1 MEGALSEQKGGALP
15 ASGTEPVRSPNLLVF
30 RDDRRRVY
38 GPRQKSAL
46 LSAIRALSSNP
57 LADQIVTPL
66 ILAGEIECAVADAG
80 CDSSHHLQ
88 TVTDQLAE
96 ALVQGSEI
104 HQEQLCGLLA
114 QAAVPDELE
123 ISTAEGF
130 AYYALHPLAFAEV
143 WNLLGTLPQQLVVI
157 GIRSIGTTLSAVAAA
172 AARKHGAS
180 TVRTTVRPSGHPYN
194 RQTSFS
200 RDQMQLVKDGL
211 RRNAGFLIVDEGPG
225 LSGSSFLSVA
235 EALVSAGVST
245 ANIVLVCSHQPDL
258 DALCAEDAPRRARG
272 FRWVAAP
279 AMQQSVRDDG
289 ATFIGGGE
297 WRRWLISDETLWPAA
312 WTNFERPKYLV
323 DSGNGD
329 KTLIKF
335 LGLGPY
341 GEQVRVREE
350 QIAAAKF
357 APLPRRENGGFAAY
371 PWIFGR
377 PLCSADLS
385 RAVTERL
392 AAYCAFRASAF
403 AASLDNLRALEF
415 MAQHNARE
423 PGAANPGISLRLE
436 RPVVAD
442 GQMHPH
448 EWMMTANGEI
458 LKTDSGIHGDDHFF
472 PGITDIAWDLA
483 GAMIEWHMNPAQC
496 QAFLEAYERL
506 SGDSPVARIKGFLHA
521 YSAFR
526 CAWCAMA
533 AHALRGTDEQ
543 RRFEREAFHYRAS
556 LLRSEDITSVF

>member
-1 MEGALSEQKGGALP
+1 LTTERVLAWQSGALP
-15 ASGTEPVRSPNLLVF
+15 SSGTEPVSSPNLLVF
-30 RDDRRRVY
+30 RDDRRRVH

-46 LSAIRALSSNP
+46 LSAIHALSSNP
-57 LADQIVTPL
+57 SADQIVTPL
-66 ILAGEIECAVADAG
+66 LLAGEMECAVADAG
-80 CDSSHHLQ
+80 GDSIHHLQ
-88 TVTDQLAE
+88 KVTDQLAE
-96 ALVQGSEI
+96 VLVQGSEI
-104 HQEQLCGLLA
+104 HKEQLCELLA

-143 WNLLGTLPQQLVVI
+143 WRLFGRLSPELIVI
-157 GIRSIGTTLSAVAAA
+157 GIRSIGTTLSAVVAA
-172 AARKHGAS
+172 AARKNGAS

-194 RQTSFS
+194 RQASFS
-200 RDQMQLVKDGL
+200 QDQLQLVKDGL
-211 RRNAGFLIVDEGPG
+211 RHNAGFLIVDEGPG

-235 EALVSAGVST
+235 EALVSAGVAT

-279 AMQQSVRDDG
+279 AIQQS
-289 ATFIGGGE
+289 AQANAAIFIGGGE
-297 WRRWLISDETLWPAA
+297 WRRRLIPDENAWPAA
-312 WTNFERPKYLV
+312 WTTFERPKYLAE
-323 DSGNGD
+323 SKNGE
-329 KTLIKF
+329 KTLLKF
-335 LGLGPY
+335 LGLGSY

-350 QIAAAKF
+350 QLAAAKF

-385 RAVTERL
+385 RAVVERL

-403 AASLDNLRALEF
+403 AAPLDNLHALEF

-423 PGAANPGISLRLE
+423 LGANPGISLRLE

-448 EWMMTANGEI
+448 EWMMTANSEI

-483 GAMIEWHMNPAQC
+483 GAMIEWRMNPAEC
-496 QAFLEAYERL
+496 RAFLEAYERL
-506 SGDSPVARIKGFLHA
+506 SGDTPGARINGFLHA

-543 RRFEREAFHYRAS
+543 RRLEREAFHYRAS
-556 LLRSEDITSVF
+556 LLRFEDITSVF